1 MEVSART
8 REAVFA
14 GAGRCQSKH
23 RRVILEETFGG
34 RPAVEAA
41 FAEWRD
47 EWGQNARVRLLFT
60 ATDLPIFDYVDG

>member
-8 REAVFA
+8 GQAALE
-14 GAGRCQSKH
+14 GAGRCQSKR
-23 RRVILEETFGG
+23 RRVILDDPLGG
-34 RPAVEAA
+34 RLAVEAA

-47 EWGQNARVRLLFT
+47 EWGQHPRVKLLFT